1 MRWLVSLLVL
11 GALGALGFWGL
22 TEPAVWRA
30 LRANGTD
37 VAGATRDLDNGR
49 ELFWAG
55 GCPACHMK
63 PDQDDRTLLAGG
75 LALPSPF
82 GTFYPPNISSD
93 PRDGLG
99 SWSTQDFVRAMR
111 EGVSPDGRHY
121 YPAFPYTSYQ
131 NMTADDLAD
140 MLAFIKTLPAAPGQ
154 VRDHDLPFPYT
165 LRRGLGLWRLAFL
178 SGGPLLPEPGRSAA
192 WNRGRY
198 LVEGPAHCAEC
209 HSRRGFAGNVI
220 ADTRFGGGPNP
231 EGKGTV
237 PNITPDETGIASWS
251 VSDIAEVLKSG
262 FTPDYDAVGGS
273 MAPVVKNIANLTDAD
288 RAAMA
293 AYLKSLPPVTGKR
306 PKKAAE

>member
-1 MRWLVSLLVL
+1 
-11 GALGALGFWGL
+11 
-22 TEPAVWRA
+22 
-30 LRANGTD
+30 
-37 VAGATRDLDNGR
+37 
-49 ELFWAG
+49 
-55 GCPACHMK
+55 
-63 PDQDDRTLLAGG
+63 
-75 LALPSPF
+75 
-82 GTFYPPNISSD
+82 
-93 PRDGLG
+93 
-99 SWSTQDFVRAMR
+99 MR

-131 NMTADDLAD
+131 HMTANDLAD
-140 MLAFIKTLPAAPGQ
+140 MLAFIKTLPAAPGR

-165 LRRGLGLWRLAFL
+165 LRRGLGLWKLAFL
-178 SGGPLLPEPGRSAA
+178 SGGPILPEPDRSAA

-231 EGKGTV
+231 EGKGVV
-237 PNITPDETGIASWS
+237 PNITPDPTGIASWS
-251 VSDIAEVLKSG
+251 VADIAEVLKSG

-293 AYLKSLPPVTGKR
+293 EYLKSLPPVKGER